1 MKVLV
6 VDDSSI
12 ERMFM
17 SVFLEEVAE
26 VDFATNGEE
35 AIAFVQR
42 AADSS
47 TPYDLICLDNIMPV
61 MDGLHA
67 LNSIRA
73 LEARAGQRRTKV
85 FMITAS
91 SSPDDMVE
99 AITSGGCDD
108 YLVKP
113 IVADTLYKL
122 LVKHDLLEGS
132 YGES

>member
-6 VDDSSI
+6 VDDSPI

-17 SVFLEEVAE
+17 SVFLEEIAE
-26 VDFATNGEE
+26 VDFASNGAE

-42 AADSS
+42 TIDSNM
-47 TPYDLICLDNIMPV
+47 PYDLICLDNIMPV
-61 MDGLHA
+61 MDGLQA

-73 LEARAGQRRTKV
+73 LESGNGMRRSKV
-85 FMITAS
+85 FMITSS

-99 AITSGGCDD
+99 AITGGECDD

-113 IVADTLYKL
+113 IVADTLCKL
-122 LVKHDLLEGS
+122 LVKHGLLEGTH
-132 YGES
+132 EE